1 MFDSF
6 QLKSC
11 GADLLGYRWEAES
24 PVAVVCLLHGLG
36 EHGGYFD
43 SVAEAFKMHGI
54 STFSF
59 DLRGH
64 GGSVGRRGHI
74 GPRKQVLEDVDNLV
88 AYAHNAHPS
97 LPIVFYGFSMG
108 GNIALD
114 YRLRGR
120 LSNLPAAYL
129 VVSPWLKLCLHIPEF
144 FYGLARLI
152 AKVKPDFGLRAGLT
166 DAALGNQQIHDV
178 MREDKFF
185 HDQISVLTVL
195 ENHDTAEDLMNG
207 RIADLHGGGKKPLFL
222 MHGTEDLA
230 CSIDATRAFASAEGA
245 NCVFTE
251 WEGYAHEIHNSGPDA
266 GKTAVAAMADIILGF
281 AGPRSE
287 APV

>member
-6 QLKSC
+6 QLKSR
-11 GADLLGYRWEAES
+11 GAGLLGYRWEAEK
-24 PVAVVCLLHGLG
+24 PAAVVCLLHGLG
-36 EHGGYFD
+36 EHGGRFD
-43 SVAEAFKMHGI
+43 KAAEAFKTRGI

-64 GGSVGRRGHI
+64 GGSIGRRGHI
-74 GPRKQVLEDVDNLV
+74 GPRKRVLEDVDNLI
-88 AYAHNAHPS
+88 AYARKAHPS
-97 LPIVFYGFSMG
+97 LPIVFFGFSMG

-129 VVSPWLKLCLHIPEF
+129 VIAPWLELRRYIPEF
-144 FYGLARLI
+144 LYGLARLV
-152 AKVKPDFGLRAGLT
+152 AKVKPDFVLRAGPIA
-166 DAALGNQQIHDV
+166 DALGNPQIHEL
-178 MREDKFF
+178 MREDRLV
-185 HDQISVLTVL
+185 HDRISVLTVL
-195 ENHDTAEDLMNG
+195 ESHDAAEALLGG

-222 MHGTEDLA
+222 MHGTEDRV
-230 CSIDATRAFASAEGA
+230 CSIDATRAFASTEGE

-266 GKTAVAAMADIILGF
+266 GKSAVDRMADIILGF
-281 AGPRSE
+281 AGPRPE
-287 APV
+287 EPV